1 MKRIKLAL
9 IPYSAY
15 ALIFIVDPILLI
27 LLYSF
32 QDSGGALSLD
42 NYARFFD
49 LSDPV
54 YLKVLWRSVRLAV
67 ISTIICLIL
76 GYPMAYILS
85 KLSPRVRGTVSFL
98 FVLPMWMNFLL
109 RTYSWMS
116 LLERTGLINS
126 LIGWLNG
133 FLPAGAQLPMLDI
146 MYTQGAVVLG
156 NVYNFL
162 PFMIL
167 PIYTVLIKIDK
178 SLIEAAQDLGASR
191 GRVFRKVIFPL
202 SLSGVVS
209 GISMTFMPAV
219 TTFVISRLLGG
230 GQNAL
235 IGDLIENQ
243 FKVVNDWGFG
253 SAMSVILMVLI
264 LVTMGVIRKYEDEN
278 SGGSVLM

>member
-9 IPYSAY
+9 IPYSVY
-15 ALIFIVDPILLI
+15 ALIFIVAPILLI

-32 QDSGGALSLD
+32 QDGSGAFTWD

-49 LSDPV
+49 FSDPV
-54 YLKVLWRSVRLAV
+54 YLKVLWRSIKLAV
-67 ISTIICLIL
+67 ISTVICLIL

-85 KLSPRVRGTVSFL
+85 KLPSRIRGTVSFL

-133 FLPAGAQLPMLDI
+133 FLPAAMQVPSLDI
-146 MYTQGAVVLG
+146 MYTQWAVVLG

-167 PIYTVLIKIDK
+167 PIYTVLIKIDQN
-178 SLIEAAQDLGASR
+178 LIEAAQDLGASR

-264 LVTMGVIRKYEDEN
+264 LLTMGVIRRYGDE
-278 SGGSVLM
+278 SAGRSVPL

>member
-9 IPYSAY
+9 IPYSVY
-15 ALIFIVDPILLI
+15 ALIFIVAPILLI

-32 QDSGGALSLD
+32 QDGSGAFTWD

-49 LSDPV
+49 FSDPV
-54 YLKVLWRSVRLAV
+54 YLKVLWRSIKLAV
-67 ISTIICLIL
+67 ISTVICLIL

-85 KLSPRVRGTVSFL
+85 KLPSRIRGTVSFL

-133 FLPAGAQLPMLDI
+133 FLPAAMQVPSLDI
-146 MYTQGAVVLG
+146 MYTQWAVVLG

-167 PIYTVLIKIDK
+167 PIYTVLIKIDQ

-264 LVTMGVIRKYEDEN
+264 LLTMGVIRRYGDE
-278 SGGSVLM
+278 SAGRSVPL